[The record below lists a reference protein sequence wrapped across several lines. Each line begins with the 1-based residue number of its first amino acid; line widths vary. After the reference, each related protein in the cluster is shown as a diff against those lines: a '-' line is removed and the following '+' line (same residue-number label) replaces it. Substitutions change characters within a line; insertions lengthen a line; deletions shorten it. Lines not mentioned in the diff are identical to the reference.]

1 MQKKLVVVAQR
12 AGAKIFESSGARTS
26 PMLLESIDNPSG
38 RMKDQDIMPGSLTQ
52 VDHLGHFGS
61 SAVSEK
67 KSPSEIE
74 SDKFIK
80 KLSDR
85 IEILA
90 QDNLYKSVALV
101 AEPKTLGKLK
111 ETLGLHASR
120 KLGETIQKDI
130 ALLPEA
136 EIKEHLAGLL

>member
-12 AGAKIFESSGARTS
+12 AGAKIFESSGSKTS
-26 PMLLESIDNPSG
+26 PLLIESLDNPSG
-38 RMKDQDIMPGSLTQ
+38 RMKDQEILPGSLTQ
-52 VDHLGHFGS
+52 VNHSSFVGS

-111 ETLGLHASR
+111 DTLGLHASR

-130 ALLPEA
+130 ALLSEA
-136 EIKEHLAGLL
+136 EIKAHLAGLL